1 MLSINNLSVQFGKR
15 ILFDEVNTV
24 FSHGNIYGVIGANG
38 AGKSTFLKII
48 SGDMDPTAGNV
59 HLEIGKRMSVL
70 NQNHNIFDSHTVLE
84 TVMMGNKILFTIK
97 SEMDALYA
105 DYDDKNADRI
115 GELQVR
121 FEEMNGWN
129 ADSDAASLLS
139 SLGIS
144 EENHYTLMSDLEGK
158 LKVRVLLAQALFGN
172 PDLLIMDMAIKSPR
186 SETLQS
192 SSVCQWLTK
201 QKALTKVVLFNPR
214 QEKIKDIEHSW
225 AIRRGASDVLPRLS
239 PENLMA
245 EVARVTALIGCS
257 LISQPLEEIARSF
270 GASAGA
276 SQASMSELVVISKI
290 EAIKANSK
298 SETKNN
304 SKPNQ
309 KSDGGEV
316 VMYRGVRI
324 RR

>member
-1 MLSINNLSVQFGKR
+1 MGEADKAMA
-15 ILFDEVNTV
+15 ETKK
-24 FSHGNIYGVIGANG
+24 A
-38 AGKSTFLKII
+38 
-48 SGDMDPTAGNV
+48 
-59 HLEIGKRMSVL
+59 VL
-70 NQNHNIFDSHTVLE
+70 MMHT
-84 TVMMGNKILFTIK
+84 
-97 SEMDALYA
+97 DQAQ
-105 DYDDKNADRI
+105 
-115 GELQVR
+115 GELWQTALATQQLDVIW
-121 FEEMNGWN
+121 ENI
-129 ADSDAASLLS
+129 SL
-139 SLGIS
+139 
-144 EENHYTLMSDLEGK
+144 DLVKYLEKCDRNK
-158 LKVRVLLAQALFGN
+158 L
-172 PDLLIMDMAIKSPR
+172 PDLLIMDMAIKSPN

-201 QKALTKVVLFNPR
+201 QKAPTKVVLFNPR

-257 LISQPLEEIARSF
+257 LISQPLETIAKSF

-276 SQASMSELVVISKI
+276 SQVRESELIITPDLS
-290 EAIKANSK
+290 EPKAK

-304 SKPNQ
+304 FKPNQ

>member
-1 MLSINNLSVQFGKR
+1 MGEPGKAMA
-15 ILFDEVNTV
+15 ETKK
-24 FSHGNIYGVIGANG
+24 A
-38 AGKSTFLKII
+38 
-48 SGDMDPTAGNV
+48 
-59 HLEIGKRMSVL
+59 VL
-70 NQNHNIFDSHTVLE
+70 MMHT
-84 TVMMGNKILFTIK
+84 
-97 SEMDALYA
+97 DQAQ
-105 DYDDKNADRI
+105 
-115 GELQVR
+115 GELWQTALATQLLDVIW
-121 FEEMNGWN
+121 ENV
-129 ADSDAASLLS
+129 SL
-139 SLGIS
+139 
-144 EENHYTLMSDLEGK
+144 DLVQYLEKCDRQK
-158 LKVRVLLAQALFGN
+158 L
-172 PDLLIMDMAIKSPR
+172 PDLLIMDMAIKSPN

-201 QKALTKVVLFNPR
+201 QQAPTKVVLFNPR

-257 LISQPLEEIARSF
+257 LISQPLETIARSF

-276 SQASMSELVVISKI
+276 SQVRERELI
-290 EAIKANSK
+290 IKPDLNEPKAK

-309 KSDGGEV
+309 KSDDGEV

>member
-1 MLSINNLSVQFGKR
+1 MGEPDKAMA
-15 ILFDEVNTV
+15 ETKK
-24 FSHGNIYGVIGANG
+24 A
-38 AGKSTFLKII
+38 
-48 SGDMDPTAGNV
+48 
-59 HLEIGKRMSVL
+59 VL
-70 NQNHNIFDSHTVLE
+70 MMHT
-84 TVMMGNKILFTIK
+84 
-97 SEMDALYA
+97 DQAQ
-105 DYDDKNADRI
+105 
-115 GELQVR
+115 GELWQTALATQQLDVIW
-121 FEEMNGWN
+121 ENI
-129 ADSDAASLLS
+129 SL
-139 SLGIS
+139 
-144 EENHYTLMSDLEGK
+144 DLVQYLEK
-158 LKVRVLLAQALFGN
+158 CDRHEL
-172 PDLLIMDMAIKSPR
+172 PDLLIMDMAIKSPS

-201 QKALTKVVLFNPR
+201 QKAPTKVVLFNPR

-257 LISQPLEEIARSF
+257 LISQPLEKIAKSF
-270 GASAGA
+270 GTNAGA
-276 SQASMSELVVISKI
+276 IQVRESQLITTLDINEPQ
-290 EAIKANSK
+290 ANSK

-309 KSDGGEV
+309 KSDNGEV